1 MLNRTFDVVIV
12 GGGITGT
19 ALAYVLAKYT
29 DAKKI
34 CILEKYGSV
43 APLNSSARSNSQT
56 LHCGDIETNYTLE
69 KAIQVKRTANM
80 LVEYTHQVDKNDF
93 LFKFPK
99 MILAVG
105 EEECAR
111 LEKRHQDF
119 ADAFPYMELWDA
131 TKIAEIEPK
140 VALKDGQP
148 RPEKI
153 LASGCTNEYSA
164 VDYGKLSRSFIESAR
179 RTGKDIH
186 VSLSTEVER
195 ILKISDR
202 DDTQPD
208 VPKDYQYECQT
219 PLGTYASKFVV
230 VSAGAHSLLLANQL
244 NYGMDMSVL
253 PMAGSFYFVP
263 KLLNGKVY
271 TMQNDKLPFAA
282 LHGDPDLTEPE
293 KTRLGPTAL
302 VLPKL
307 ERYTGGTYLDFW
319 RSLKLDTKVLKV
331 FWDLLKDGTIRNY
344 IFRNFLFEV
353 PWLNKKLFVKDAQK
367 IIPDLT
373 TDDLTYADGYGGMRP
388 QVIDK
393 TTKQL
398 KLGEA
403 SIVADKDNLIFN
415 MTPSPGAT
423 TCLGNAYRDAEIICE
438 RLNIP
443 FHKDAFVNDLLNGE
457 DLH

>member
-1 MLNRTFDVVIV
+1 MLNRTFDVIIV

-19 ALAYVLAKYT
+19 ALAYVLSKYS
-29 DAKKI
+29 DVKKI
-34 CILEKYGSV
+34 CILEKYGSI
-43 APLNSSARSNSQT
+43 AALNSNARSNSQT

-69 KAIQVKRTANM
+69 KAVQVKRTANM
-80 LVEYTHQVDKNDF
+80 LVEYAKQVEKNDF

-105 EEECAR
+105 DDECDR
-111 LEKRHQDF
+111 LERRHQEF
-119 ADAFPYMELWDA
+119 AEAFPYMELWDA
-131 TKIAEIEPK
+131 KKIAEVEPK
-140 VALKDGQP
+140 VALKNGQP

-153 LASGCTNEYSA
+153 LASGCVDEYSA

-179 RTGKDIH
+179 KTGKEIY

-195 ILKISDR
+195 ILKVEDET
-202 DDTQPD
+202 DFE
-208 VPKDYQYECQT
+208 YECQT
-219 PLGTYASKFVV
+219 PQGTFASKFVV

-244 NYGMDMSVL
+244 GYGMDMSIL

-263 KLLNGKVY
+263 EMLNGKVY

-282 LHGDPDLTEPE
+282 LHGDPDLTEPS

-319 RSLKLDTKVLKV
+319 KSLKLDGKVLKV
-331 FWDLLKDGTIRNY
+331 LWNLFKDGTIRNY
-344 IFRNFLFEV
+344 ILRNFMLEV

-367 IIPDLT
+367 IIPDLAA
-373 TDDLTYADGYGGMRP
+373 DDLTYAYGYGGVRP

-393 TTKQL
+393 TNCVL

-423 TCLGNAYRDAEIICE
+423 TCLGNAYRDAKVLCE

-443 FHKDAFVNDLLNGE
+443 LHQEAFVNDLLNGE
-457 DLH
+457 DLS

>member
-1 MLNRTFDVVIV
+1 MLNRTFDVIIV

-19 ALAYVLAKYT
+19 ALAYVLSKYS
-29 DAKKI
+29 DVKKI
-34 CILEKYGSV
+34 CILEKYGSI
-43 APLNSSARSNSQT
+43 AALNSNARSNSQT

-69 KAIQVKRTANM
+69 KAVQVKRTANM
-80 LVEYTHQVDKNDF
+80 LVEYAKQVEKNDF

-105 EEECAR
+105 DDECDR
-111 LEKRHQDF
+111 LERRHQEF
-119 ADAFPYMELWDA
+119 SEAFPYMELWDA
-131 TKIAEIEPK
+131 EKIAEVEPK
-140 VALKDGQP
+140 VALKNGQP

-153 LASGCTNEYSA
+153 LASGCVDEYSA

-179 RTGKDIH
+179 KTGKEIH

-195 ILKISDR
+195 ILKVEDET
-202 DDTQPD
+202 DFE
-208 VPKDYQYECQT
+208 YECQT
-219 PLGTYASKFVV
+219 PQGTFASKFVV

-244 NYGMDMSVL
+244 GYGMDMSIL

-263 KLLNGKVY
+263 EMLNGKVY

-282 LHGDPDLTEPE
+282 LHGDPDLTEPS

-319 RSLKLDTKVLKV
+319 KSLKLDGKVLKV
-331 FWDLLKDGTIRNY
+331 LWNLFKDGTIRNY
-344 IFRNFLFEV
+344 ILRNFMLEV

-367 IIPDLT
+367 IIPDLA
-373 TDDLTYADGYGGMRP
+373 TDDLTYADGYGGVRP

-393 TTKQL
+393 TNRVL

-423 TCLGNAYRDAEIICE
+423 TCLGNAYRDAKVLCE

-443 FHKDAFVNDLLNGE
+443 LHQEAFVNDLLNGE
-457 DLH
+457 DLS